1 MNYPSNAPKDSVH
14 LAANQ
19 MHFPEA
25 SKTRLGKILSSK
37 IWLERGIGVNIKY
50 NTKYKVSGYN
60 VKPRTIPP
68 VIRASVTMC
77 RKNASIL
84 VSSWGNTRT

>member
-25 SKTRLGKILSSK
+25 SKTRLGKILSFK

-50 NTKYKVSGYN
+50 NTKYKISGHN
-60 VKPRTIPP
+60 VKPSTTSP
-68 VIRASVTMC
+68 VIRASIKMC

-84 VSSWGNTRT
+84 VSSWGTTRT